1 MAYFH
6 AREEAAFK
14 KEWARLRKEYAKA
27 GMDEKSIQEMY
38 EFDRKFFNSSRAY
51 YERTVWLITEE
62 QASND
67 DELAYALGLIEDNF
81 EALSTTDSYFS
92 DDPFGWIEDLED
104 ASIIQ
109 AIKSLNTEDLTLL
122 SLYIFGEFS
131 QTELA
136 AHYGISQKNICKK
149 LKRIKKL
156 LRTGV

>member
-14 KEWARLRKEYAKA
+14 KEWARLRKEYAEA

-38 EFDRKFFNSSRAY
+38 EFDRNFFNSSRSY

-81 EALSTTDSYFS
+81 TSMASMDSYFS
-92 DDPFGWIEDLED
+92 DDFFGWIENLDNQSL
-104 ASIIQ
+104 IQ
-109 AIKSLNTEDLTLL
+109 AIHSLNLDDLTLL
-122 SLYIFGEFS
+122 SLYAFYEFTQGEI
-131 QTELA
+131 A
-136 AHYGISQKNICKK
+136 ALYGVTQPYIVKRLKK
-149 LKRIKKL
+149 IKKNL
-156 LRTGV
+156 EKWL